1 MILALTSFL
10 TLAVYRDKLY
20 PLGLKKMP
28 LTERLSDEQETP
40 CILLHCILQSKQ
52 FILTVLLKWKW

>member
-1 MILALTSFL
+1 MILALTGFL